1 MKNLFHVHSYSQTVH
16 KMFKTHILFILKN
29 CQIRESFLS
38 SVIQLRKKNL
48 DRIREKP
55 LICEIIHLILHSV
68 HAYSGILFFEIHLLR
83 KICETDIDRTEEY
96 IQEFDRI
103 E

>member
-1 MKNLFHVHSYSQTVH
+1 MNHFS
-16 KMFKTHILFILKN
+16 
-29 CQIRESFLS
+29 LS
-38 SVIQLRKKNL
+38 SVIQLGEKNL

-68 HAYSGILFFEIHLLR
+68 HTYSGILFFEIHLLR